1 MPTLT
6 LLSNI
11 ELEALARAIRQEK
24 EIKVIQIG
32 NEEVKVSLFADE
44 MIILIE
50 NPTDW
55 TKILLETIKNTVNL
69 KDAAMYKN
77 PLLFYILTMYLQKKK
92 WKRFS
97 SAISTQRIKYLGI
110 NLTKDVKD
118 LYTENYPALLKEIE
132 KDTMK

>member
-50 NPTDW
+50 NPTDC
-55 TKILLETIKNTVNL
+55 TEILLETIKNTVNL
-69 KDAAMYKN
+69 KDAAMYKT

-92 WKRFS
+92 
-97 SAISTQRIKYLGI
+97 
-110 NLTKDVKD
+110 
-118 LYTENYPALLKEIE
+118 
-132 KDTMK
+132 

>member
-50 NPTDW
+50 NPTDC
-55 TKILLETIKNTVNL
+55 TEILLETIKNTVNL

-92 WKRFS
+92 
-97 SAISTQRIKYLGI
+97 
-110 NLTKDVKD
+110 
-118 LYTENYPALLKEIE
+118 
-132 KDTMK
+132 

>member
-32 NEEVKVSLFADE
+32 NEEVKVSLFADQ

-50 NPTDW
+50 NPTD
-55 TKILLETIKNTVNL
+55 
-69 KDAAMYKN
+69 
-77 PLLFYILTMYLQKKK
+77 
-92 WKRFS
+92 
-97 SAISTQRIKYLGI
+97 
-110 NLTKDVKD
+110 
-118 LYTENYPALLKEIE
+118 
-132 KDTMK
+132 

>member
-50 NPTDW
+50 NPTDC
-55 TKILLETIKNTVNL
+55 TEILLETIKNTVNL

-77 PLLFYILTMYLQKKK
+77 PLLFYILTMYL
-92 WKRFS
+92 
-97 SAISTQRIKYLGI
+97 
-110 NLTKDVKD
+110 
-118 LYTENYPALLKEIE
+118 
-132 KDTMK
+132 